1 MEINQ
6 IKVLEKSLQKYG
18 REHQMMICA
27 EECSELIQAI
37 TKRIR
42 YYKSETI
49 NTRENLVEEIADVII
64 CIEYLKMI
72 DAIDQSEIDLYIS
85 TKIKRLNSNIS
96 TIDNSSNK

>member
-1 MEINQ
+1 MKQSQ
-6 IKVLEKSLQKYG
+6 IEVLEKALKKYG
-18 REHQMMICA
+18 RKSQMMICA

-42 YYKSETI
+42 YYNCEYR
-49 NTRENLVEEIADVII
+49 NTRENLIEEIADVII

-85 TKIKRLNSNIS
+85 SKIKRLNFNIS
-96 TIDNSSNK
+96 TIDNN

>member
-6 IKVLEKSLQKYG
+6 IEVLEKALKKYG
-18 REHQMMICA
+18 RKSQMMICA

-42 YYKSETI
+42 YHKSETI

-72 DAIDQSEIDLYIS
+72 DAIDQREIDLYIS
-85 TKIKRLNSNIS
+85 SKIKRLNFNIS
-96 TIDNSSNK
+96 TIDNSSDK

>member
-1 MEINQ
+1 MKQNQ
-6 IKVLEKSLQKYG
+6 IEVLEKALKKYG
-18 REHQMMICA
+18 RKSQMMICT

-85 TKIKRLNSNIS
+85 SKIKRLNFNIS

>member
-6 IKVLEKSLQKYG
+6 IEALEKALQKYG

>member
-6 IKVLEKSLQKYG
+6 IEVLEKALKKYG
-18 REHQMMICA
+18 RKSQMMICA

-42 YYKSETI
+42 YYKRETI

-72 DAIDQSEIDLYIS
+72 DEIDQKEIDLFIS
-85 TKIKRLNSNIS
+85 NKIERLNCNIS
-96 TIDNSSNK
+96 TIDNI

>member
-1 MEINQ
+1 MKQSQ
-6 IKVLEKSLQKYG
+6 IEVLEKALQKYG

-72 DAIDQSEIDLYIS
+72 DAIDQTEIDLYIS
-85 TKIKRLNSNIS
+85 SKIKRLNFNIS
-96 TIDNSSNK
+96 TIDNSSDK

>member
-1 MEINQ
+1 MEQNQ
-6 IKVLEKSLQKYG
+6 IEILKKALKKYG
-18 REHQMMICA
+18 RKSQMMICA

-42 YYKSETI
+42 YYKCETI

-85 TKIKRLNSNIS
+85 SKIKRLNFNIS

>member
-1 MEINQ
+1 MEQNQ
-6 IKVLEKSLQKYG
+6 IEVLEKALKKYG
-18 REHQMMICA
+18 KKSQMMICA

-49 NTRENLVEEIADVII
+49 NTRENLIEEIADVII

-72 DAIDQSEIDLYIS
+72 DDIDQSEIDLYIS
-85 TKIKRLNSNIS
+85 SKIKQLNFNIS
-96 TIDNSSNK
+96 TIDNSSDK